1 MLTLLLMND
10 ITVVVLGDPAEPAL
24 KKLEDAGP
32 GVTLKIARKAEELEP
47 ALERARVLFSW
58 SGHRAEIKEVLTRSP
73 RLEWIH
79 SRSAGL
85 DSLLFPELIA
95 SDIPLTNGSGVFSQS
110 LGEFAITGALYFAK
124 DIARMVRAKAE
135 RRCRARRMLPRMSIF
150 GSKTNH

>member
-1 MLTLLLMND
+1 MCRKARPAGCRKNESGKPYAPVCRRESFTPSGMLTLLLMND
-10 ITVVVLGDPAEPAL
+10 ITVVVLGAPAEPPL

-95 SDIPLTNGSGVFSQS
+95 
-110 LGEFAITGALYFAK
+110 
-124 DIARMVRAKAE
+124 
-135 RRCRARRMLPRMSIF
+135 
-150 GSKTNH
+150 